1 MLQFTLRRLALFF
14 PMLFLASVMIFAIIQ
29 APPGDFLDDFAAMLA
44 EEGEGFS
51 EGISM
56 ERLRAQYGLDKPLH
70 VQYLKWVWNVLH
82 WDLGVSL
89 EWQKPVTELLNQRLL
104 MTVVL
109 GVSTVLLTWTLAL
122 PIGVISAVKQ
132 YSIIDYIFTFI
143 SYIGVATP
151 NFVLALIGM
160 WLALSLF
167 NANVTGLFSREYIDA
182 DWSIGRVSDMFQH
195 LWLPMVI
202 LGTSGTARLTR
213 IVRANL
219 LDELNKPYVE
229 AARAKGVSPW
239 RLVIKYPTRIAL
251 NPFISTAGLEITEL
265 FSGSLIVATV
275 MSLPTVGP
283 LLLRAL
289 ISQDMFMAG
298 SILLILTTLTLVGM
312 LISDL
317 MLAALDPR
325 IRMTH

>member
-1 MLQFTLRRLALFF
+1 MLQFTLRRFALFF

-44 EEGEGFS
+44 EEGESFS

-56 ERLRAQYGLDKPLH
+56 ERLRAQYGLDKPIH
-70 VQYLKWVWNVLH
+70 VQYLKWIWNVLH

-89 EWQKPVTELLNQRLL
+89 EWQKPVTDLLNQRLL
-104 MTVVL
+104 MTVIL
-109 GVSTVLLTWTLAL
+109 GASTVLLTWTLAL

-132 YSIIDYIFTFI
+132 YSIIDYVFTFI

-167 NANVTGLFSREYIDA
+167 NANVTGLFSRDYIDA
-182 DWSIGRVSDMFQH
+182 DWSIARFGDLVKH
-195 LWLPMVI
+195 LWLPMEI

-219 LDELNKPYVE
+219 LDE
-229 AARAKGVSPW
+229 
-239 RLVIKYPTRIAL
+239 
-251 NPFISTAGLEITEL
+251 
-265 FSGSLIVATV
+265 
-275 MSLPTVGP
+275 
-283 LLLRAL
+283 
-289 ISQDMFMAG
+289 
-298 SILLILTTLTLVGM
+298 
-312 LISDL
+312 
-317 MLAALDPR
+317 
-325 IRMTH
+325 

>member
-1 MLQFTLRRLALFF
+1 MLQFSLRRISLFF
-14 PMLFLASVMIFAIIQ
+14 PMLFLASILVFAIIQ

-44 EEGEGFS
+44 EEGETFG

-56 ERLRAQYGLDKPLH
+56 ERLRQQYGLDKPIH
-70 VQYLKWVWNVLH
+70 VQYIKWIWNVLH
-82 WDLGVSL
+82 WDLGISL
-89 EWQKPVTELLNQRLL
+89 EWQKPVTDLLNQRLL
-104 MTVVL
+104 MTVIL
-109 GVSTVLLTWTLAL
+109 GASTVLLTWTLAL

-132 YSIIDYIFTFI
+132 YSIIDYVFTFI

-160 WLALSLF
+160 WLALSMF
-167 NANVTGLFSREYIDA
+167 NANVTGLFSRDYIDA
-182 DWSIGRVSDMFQH
+182 DWSIARVGDLVKH
-195 LWLPMVI
+195 LWLPMII

-219 LDELNKPYVE
+219 LDELSKPYVE

-239 RLVIKYPTRIAL
+239 KLIIKYPTRIAL

-275 MSLPTVGP
+275 LSLPTVGP

-298 SILLILTTLTLVGM
+298 SILLILTTLTLIGT

>member
-1 MLQFTLRRLALFF
+1 MLQFSLRRISLFF
-14 PMLFLASVMIFAIIQ
+14 PMLFLASILVFAIIQ

-44 EEGEGFS
+44 EEGETFG

-56 ERLRAQYGLDKPLH
+56 ERLRQQYGLDKPIH
-70 VQYLKWVWNVLH
+70 VQYIKWIWNVLH
-82 WDLGVSL
+82 WDLGISL
-89 EWQKPVTELLNQRLL
+89 EWQKPVTDLLNQRLL
-104 MTVVL
+104 MTVIL
-109 GVSTVLLTWTLAL
+109 GASTVLLTWTLAL

-132 YSIIDYIFTFI
+132 YSIIDYVFTFI

-160 WLALSLF
+160 WLALSMF
-167 NANVTGLFSREYIDA
+167 NANVTGLFSRDYIDA
-182 DWSIGRVSDMFQH
+182 DWSISRVGDLVKH
-195 LWLPMVI
+195 LWLPMII

-219 LDELNKPYVE
+219 LDELSKPYVE

-239 RLVIKYPTRIAL
+239 KLIIKYPTRIAL

-275 MSLPTVGP
+275 LSLPTVGP

-298 SILLILTTLTLVGM
+298 SILLILTTLTLVGT